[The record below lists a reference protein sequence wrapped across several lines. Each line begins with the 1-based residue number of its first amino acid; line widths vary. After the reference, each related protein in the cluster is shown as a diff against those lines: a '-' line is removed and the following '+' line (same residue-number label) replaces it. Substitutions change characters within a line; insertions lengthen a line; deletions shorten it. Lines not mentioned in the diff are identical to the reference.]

1 MSRGGVLVV
10 WLVTV
15 LAVPGLGAPPRPP
28 WPSAAA
34 GVAAMLTAPALV
46 DYEGTKVL
54 SAVRGDR
61 AETGTALESYKRL
74 GKLRLEFLSPQSV
87 SRALIVDQWSS
98 SWQYEAS
105 CHPVIRG

>member
-15 LAVPGLGAPPRPP
+15 LAVPGLGAPARPP

-34 GVAAMLTAPALV
+34 AGAAMLMAPALV

-61 AETGTALESYKRL
+61 AETVTALESYKRL
-74 GKLRLEFLSPQSV
+74 GKLGLELLSPESV
-87 SRALIVDQWSS
+87 SGRRVVDGGASS
-98 SWQYEAS
+98 RQYGTS
-105 CHPVIRG
+105 CDLVI